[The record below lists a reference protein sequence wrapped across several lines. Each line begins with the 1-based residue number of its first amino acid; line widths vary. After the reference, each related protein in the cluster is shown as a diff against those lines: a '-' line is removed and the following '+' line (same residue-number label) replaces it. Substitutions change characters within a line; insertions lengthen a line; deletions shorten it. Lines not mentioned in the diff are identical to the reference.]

1 MSVMTDIPTPSGA
14 DTDPAA
20 RGPEALAARLALA
33 ARGASHALARASGTA
48 KNDALRRLAHKL
60 RSEVEALV
68 AVNTRDLAAA
78 AEAGLSVANLDR
90 LKLTPAR
97 IEAMARGVDEVV
109 ALPDPVGAIDHL
121 EVRPNGLQ
129 VGRMRIPLGVICIIY
144 ESRPNVT
151 VDAGALCIK
160 SGNAPILK
168 GGKEAFHS
176 NLALVDLMRQS
187 LDEAGLPA
195 DAVQAVATAD
205 RAVLTSLIRRDQE
218 IDLVIPRGGEGLIR
232 YVTEHAT
239 VPVIQHYKGVCHVYV
254 HGDADIAMAADIAFN
269 AKVHRPG
276 VCNAMETLLV
286 HRDAAPALFAEL
298 APRMAA
304 AGVELRGDA
313 RARAIW
319 AATPSGHGAAMK
331 PASEEDWGTEYLD
344 LILAVRIVDDLDV
357 AIAHILRYGSSHT
370 EAIVTKD
377 YATSLRFLREVPSSC
392 VLVNASTRFNDG
404 FELGLGAEI
413 GISTSKL
420 HAYGPMGLAELTTRK
435 FIVLGSGQVRS

>member
-1 MSVMTDIPTPSGA
+1 MTAPELTTERAADGTAQIPVAPSPGA
-14 DTDPAA
+14 VA
-20 RGPEALAARLALA
+20 EALAVQAKVASRALA
-33 ARGASHALARASGTA
+33 AAPGAV
-48 KNDALRRLAHKL
+48 KDDALRRLVVKL
-60 RSEVEALV
+60 RAQV
-68 AVNTRDLAAA
+68 AELQADNEKDLAAGA
-78 AEAGLSVANLDR
+78 ASGLSAASLDR
-90 LKLTPAR
+90 LRLTPAR
-97 IEAMARGVDEVV
+97 IEAMARGVEEVI
-109 ALPDPVGAIDHL
+109 ALPDPVGAIESL
-121 EVRPNGLQ
+121 TMRPNGLQ
-129 VGRMRIPLGVICIIY
+129 IGRMRIPLGVICIIY

-151 VDAGALCIK
+151 IDAGVLCIK

-176 NLALVDLMRQS
+176 NLALTALMRDA
-187 LDEAGLPA
+187 LAEAGLPP
-195 DAVQAVATAD
+195 DCVQAVATSD
-205 RAVLTSLIRRDQE
+205 RAVMTALIRRDQE

-254 HGDADIAMAADIAFN
+254 HADADIAMATAIAFN
-269 AKVHRPG
+269 AKVQRPG

-298 APRMAA
+298 APRFSE
-304 AGVELRGDA
+304 AGVEVRGDA
-313 RARAIW
+313 RARALW
-319 AATPSGHGAAMK
+319 SVGPGKGGML
-331 PASEEDWGTEYLD
+331 PASEEDWSTEYLD
-344 LILAVRIVDDLDV
+344 LKLAVRVVDDLDM
-357 AIAHILRYGSSHT
+357 ALAHILRYGSNHT

-420 HAYGPMGLAELTTRK
+420 HAYGPMGLEELTTRK
-435 FIVLGSGQVRS
+435 FVVLGGGQVRG

>member
-1 MSVMTDIPTPSGA
+1 MTASDGASNSSQADVLALEPTTQTPA
-14 DTDPAA
+14 ELAATLAIAA
-20 RGPEALAARLALA
+20 RK
-33 ARGASHALARASGTA
+33 ASHALAAASGA
-48 KNDALRRLAHKL
+48 VKNDVLKRLASKVRARAAEL
-60 RSEVEALV
+60 QAE
-68 AVNTRDLAAA
+68 NQKDLAL
-78 AEAGLSVANLDR
+78 AESAGITAANLDR

-97 IEAMARGVDEVV
+97 IEAMAKGVEEII
-109 ALPDPVGAIDHL
+109 ALPDPVGSIQNL

-129 VGRMRIPLGVICIIY
+129 VGRMRVPLGVICIIY

-151 VDAGALCIK
+151 IDAGALCIK

-176 NLALVDLMRQS
+176 NLALVALMRES
-187 LDEAGLPA
+187 LSEAGLPA

-205 RAVLTSLIRRDQE
+205 RAVMTALIRRDQE

-232 YVTEHAT
+232 YVTENAT

-254 HGDADIAMAADIAFN
+254 HADADIAMATAIAFN
-269 AKVHRPG
+269 AKVQRPG
-276 VCNAMETLLV
+276 VCNALETLLV

-298 APRMAA
+298 APKLEA
-304 AGVELRGDA
+304 AGVEVRGDA
-313 RARAIW
+313 RARATW
-319 AATPSGHGAAMK
+319 PSKGKMKLATD
-331 PASEEDWGTEYLD
+331 EDWVTEYLE
-344 LILAVRIVDDLDV
+344 LILAVRVVDDFDM
-357 AIAHILRYGSSHT
+357 AIEHILRYGSNHT
-370 EAIVTKD
+370 EAIVTRD

-420 HAYGPMGLAELTTRK
+420 HAYGPMGLEELTTRK
-435 FIVLGSGQVRS
+435 FVVLGTGQVRT